1 MMIEV
6 SLIRES
12 AQIRAARLPRS
23 LRGLDERA
31 TRSFLEEIADAFDGL
46 CNERDKLLEEVES
59 LRATR
64 DPDALTLES
73 ISNTLLAANR
83 AGEDLVAE
91 ATQKAAQILAKADT
105 ERGRIVEEMRT
116 AAADAEHEV
125 NAERTKLEEE
135 RQGLQA
141 EKDLWPTQVESER
154 ATLLAEARAKA
165 EEIVAAAQA
174 RLVML
179 REEAAELQAF
189 TTAKR
194 NEFIDLTRATLER
207 LDELDVEAGAREPQ
221 ILEDLRPAH
230 DGGGTTADRSTMTA
244 PRADLESP
252 SVARRSATAG
262 KAVTNRD
269 VPTV

>member
-1 MMIEV
+1 MTDV
-6 SLIRES
+6 SPIKES
-12 AQIRAARLPRS
+12 AQIRAAKLPRS

-31 TRSFLEEIADAFDGL
+31 TRSLLEEIADAFDGL
-46 CNERDKLLEEVES
+46 CSERDKLLAEVES
-59 LRATR
+59 LRAAR
-64 DPDALTLES
+64 DPDALSLES

-91 ATQKAAQILAKADT
+91 ATQKAAQILAEADT
-105 ERGRIVEEMRT
+105 ERERIVEEMRA

-125 NAERTKLEEE
+125 NAERTKLEAE

-174 RLVML
+174 RVVVL
-179 REEAAELQAF
+179 REEATELQAF

-194 NEFIDLTRATLER
+194 NQFIDLTRATLER
-207 LDELDVEAGAREPQ
+207 LDELDAEAGAREPQ
-221 ILEDLRPAH
+221 ILEDLRPAPA
-230 DGGGTTADRSTMTA
+230 GRRTAPERSTTTA
-244 PRADLESP
+244 
-252 SVARRSATAG
+252 G
-262 KAVTNRD
+262 
-269 VPTV
+269 

>member
-1 MMIEV
+1 MVEV
-6 SLIRES
+6 SLIRDS

-31 TRSFLEEIADAFDGL
+31 TRSFLEEIAVAFDGL
-46 CNERDKLLEEVES
+46 CNERDKLLEDVES
-59 LRATR
+59 LRVTR

-91 ATQKAAQILAKADT
+91 ATQKAAQILAEADT
-105 ERGRIVEEMRT
+105 ERGRILEELRT
-116 AAADAEHEV
+116 AAADAEHEI
-125 NAERTKLEEE
+125 NTERTKLEEE

-174 RLVML
+174 RLVIL
-179 REEAAELQAF
+179 RGEAAELQAF

-207 LDELDVEAGAREPQ
+207 LDELDAEAGAREPQ
-221 ILEDLRPAH
+221 ILEDLRPAP
-230 DGGGTTADRSTMTA
+230 GGGGKTADRSTMTA
-244 PRADLESP
+244 PRAD
-252 SVARRSATAG
+252 
-262 KAVTNRD
+262 
-269 VPTV
+269 